1 MISLPKGGGAVSGL
15 GETFSPDLFTG
26 TGNFSV
32 PIAVPAG
39 RRGLQPDLALAY
51 STGNGNGPFGLGWA
65 LTLPGVARKTSRG
78 VPRYADTA
86 AEGDGRP
93 DTFILSG
100 AEDLVPVTGAGPGRV
115 RYRPRTEG
123 LFARIEHVR
132 DGTGD
137 FWEVRSKDGLV
148 TCYGTPRP
156 GGAAA
161 GWADPAALADPGRPA
176 HVFAWRITQTRDP
189 LGNLVRYEYLRDRGE
204 QAGHVWDQPLV
215 SRIRYAD
222 YGDRAAPSF
231 LVSVEF
237 DYEPR
242 PDPCSQYRAGFE
254 IRTSLRC
261 RAIRVVTHAA
271 DGVTRPVREYRF
283 SYRQAA
289 FNGASLLARIDITGI
304 GDQDP
309 AGGTGPVTE
318 ALPPLTFG
326 YTGFEP
332 GRRRFEQVT
341 GQGLPTTPL
350 SDPGI
355 TLVDLHGAGL
365 PDVLEFGAVPRY
377 WSNQGGGRFDLPR
390 QLAEAPPVTPAQP
403 GVQLMDADGDGRP
416 DLVVTAAPAAG
427 YYPMTFDAGWSRRSF
442 QAYRQVPSTGLDGPH
457 VRLVDL
463 DGDGLTDVLRSGSR
477 LECWFND
484 ADPRRAW
491 QRTAVASPPDPGI
504 DLADPRIRL
513 ADMTGDGLQDLVLVR
528 SGNVAYWPS
537 LGHGRWGVKVVMRRA
552 PRLPDGYDPRR
563 LLLGDVDGDGLADL
577 VYVDRGRV
585 LLWGNQCGNAWTEQ
599 PVTVPG
605 TPDVA
610 DPDTIQLVDLHGTG
624 MGGLL
629 FSQTSNGSGTQL
641 RFLDFTGGVKPYLLD
656 TMDNHL
662 GAQTRVEYRPST
674 WFFLRDQADP
684 ATRWRTT
691 LPFPVQVVAKAEVT
705 DQLSGGRL
713 TTEYRYHHGYWD
725 GIEREFRGFA
735 MVEQLD
741 TETFDRDG
749 AGVHYSPPT
758 LTKSWFHVGPVAAA
772 EARDWAE
779 LDLRHEYWDGD
790 PPMLTRPPEITAF
803 LAGLSRTARRA
814 ALRALRGQL
823 LRSELYALDGSD
835 RQQRPYTVT
844 ESLSGVREES
854 APGRG
859 EDGRQRIFFPFTL
872 AQRTS
877 QWERGTEPMTQFTFT
892 AGPHIDDQQFR
903 WRDAYGFPA
912 KELAVAVPRGRNPL
926 QPGSAAT
933 QPYLATYTTSQ
944 YSRRDDTSHYL
955 VDRAARATSYEVVN
969 DGTAS
974 VFELRDAILFDNPT
988 PATGASL
995 PVIGDTRTYYDG
1007 DAFAGLP
1014 PGQLGE
1020 HGLPVRTESLAFT
1033 DEFLKQLYEDPA
1045 GGSDPRA
1052 VSPSPVYL
1060 TPGGVRAWPPEY
1072 PQEFQRL
1079 LPDLAGY
1086 AHYDDVPGSPG
1097 GYYIVTGRHRY
1108 DVHDGAATPRGL
1120 LLASLDPLGAQSRI
1134 GYDHHDL
1141 LPIQAT
1147 DPAGL
1152 VTAADPDY
1160 RLLQPRQ
1167 VTDPNGNTTS
1177 VTFSP
1182 AGFVTAHYVRGK
1194 NGEGDATQPSTRF
1207 NYDLGAYADRGAA
1220 GLGPHHP
1227 AGPPRHRHGHP
1238 RRRTRSGHRH
1248 RRILRRVWAHSADPQ
1263 PG

>member
-1 MISLPKGGGAVSGL
+1 M
-15 GETFSPDLFTG
+15 
-26 TGNFSV
+26 
-32 PIAVPAG
+32 
-39 RRGLQPDLALAY
+39 
-51 STGNGNGPFGLGWA
+51 
-65 LTLPGVARKTSRG
+65 
-78 VPRYADTA
+78 
-86 AEGDGRP
+86 
-93 DTFILSG
+93 
-100 AEDLVPVTGAGPGRV
+100 

-132 DGTGD
+132 DGGGD

-156 GGAAA
+156 GDAGA
-161 GWADPAALADPGRPA
+161 GWADPAALADPGRLA

-189 LGNLVRYEYLRDRGE
+189 LGNLIRYDYLRDRGE

-215 SRIRYAD
+215 SRICYAD

-261 RAIRVVTHAA
+261 RAIRVTTHAA

-283 SYRQAA
+283 TYRQAA
-289 FNGASLLARIDITGI
+289 FNGASLLARIDVTGI
-304 GDQDP
+304 GDPDP
-309 AGGTGPVTE
+309 AAGTGPVRE

-332 GRRRFEQVT
+332 GQQRFEQVT

-350 SDPGI
+350 SDPG
-355 TLVDLHGAGL
+355 LSLADLHGAGL
-365 PDVLEFGAVPRY
+365 PDVIEFGVVPRY
-377 WSNQGGGRFDLPR
+377 WRNQGGGQFDLPR

-427 YYPMTFDAGWSRRSF
+427 YYPMTFGAGWSRRSF
-442 QAYRQVPSTGLDGPH
+442 QAYRQVPSIGLDGPH

-491 QRTAVASPPDPGI
+491 QRTARTSPPDPGI

-513 ADMTGDGLQDLVLVR
+513 ADMTGDGLQDIVLVR
-528 SGNVAYWPS
+528 SGNVVYWPS
-537 LGHGRWGVKVVMRRA
+537 LGHGRWGAKVVMRRA

-577 VYVDRGRV
+577 VYVDPGRV
-585 LLWGNQCGNAWTEQ
+585 LLWGNQSGNAWAEQ
-599 PVTVPG
+599 PIMVSG
-605 TPDVA
+605 TPDVTG
-610 DPDTIQLVDLHGTG
+610 PGSVQLADLHGTG

-629 FSQTSNGSGTQL
+629 FSQAGNGLEAQL
-641 RFLDFTGGVKPYLLD
+641 RFLDFTGDAKPYLLD

-691 LPFPVQVVAKAEVT
+691 LPFPVQVVAQVEVI
-705 DQLSGGRL
+705 DQLSGGKL
-713 TTEYRYHHGYWD
+713 ATEYRYHHGYWD
-725 GIEREFRGFA
+725 GVEREFRGFA

-772 EARDWAE
+772 EARDGAE

-790 PPMLTRPPEITAF
+790 PPMLTRPAEMTAF
-803 LAGLSRTARRA
+803 LARLPRPARRT
-814 ALRALRGQL
+814 ALRALRGHL
-823 LRSELYALDGSD
+823 LRSELYALDGSS

-844 ESLSGVREES
+844 ESLAGVREES
-854 APGRG
+854 ASGTG
-859 EDGRQRIFFPFTL
+859 EDGRERIFYAFEL

-892 AGPHIDDQQFR
+892 AGH
-903 WRDAYGFPA
+903 DAYGFPA
-912 KELAVAVPRGRNPL
+912 KELAIAVPRGRNPL
-926 QPGSAAT
+926 HPGSAAT

-944 YSRRDDTSHYL
+944 YARRDDTDRYI
-955 VDRAARATSYEVVN
+955 VDRPARTTSYEVIN

-974 VFELRDAILFDNPT
+974 VFELRDATLADV
-988 PATGASL
+988 PAPGNGASL
-995 PVIGDTRTYYDG
+995 PVIGDTRAYYDG
-1007 DAFAGLP
+1007 DAFTGLP

-1020 HGLPVRTESLAFT
+1020 HGLPARTESLAFT
-1033 DEFLKQLYEDPA
+1033 DEFLISSTRTPPVA
-1045 GGSDPRA
+1045 ATRGRSAPRRSTSPRA
-1052 VSPSPVYL
+1052 
-1060 TPGGVRAWPPEY
+1060 G
-1072 PQEFQRL
+1072 
-1079 LPDLAGY
+1079 
-1086 AHYDDVPGSPG
+1086 
-1097 GYYIVTGRHRY
+1097 
-1108 DVHDGAATPRGL
+1108 
-1120 LLASLDPLGAQSRI
+1120 
-1134 GYDHHDL
+1134 
-1141 LPIQAT
+1141 
-1147 DPAGL
+1147 
-1152 VTAADPDY
+1152 
-1160 RLLQPRQ
+1160 
-1167 VTDPNGNTTS
+1167 
-1177 VTFSP
+1177 
-1182 AGFVTAHYVRGK
+1182 
-1194 NGEGDATQPSTRF
+1194 
-1207 NYDLGAYADRGAA
+1207 
-1220 GLGPHHP
+1220 
-1227 AGPPRHRHGHP
+1227 
-1238 RRRTRSGHRH
+1238 
-1248 RRILRRVWAHSADPQ
+1248 
-1263 PG
+1263 